1 MKETSSCFKLFL
13 FVLFIFSVVSAY
25 AESCSS
31 VGSTQNKY
39 TASGCR
45 YTTQTRTCCS
55 NGSWSEWDKA
65 CGKADC
71 TSDQCWN
78 GSKCED
84 RPPTQYRPCKGNVPN
99 TVNGEQSRS
108 ALCRSSGWEFG
119 AWVGLCLC
127 EERHIWK
134 GEDRGCEPL
143 GIFVWDNGKGN
154 YISFCDDEPNC
165 VSKSI
170 AGTECTSLW
179 SEKSVC
185 ITEGYSNGM
194 CIVKD
199 FTCVEK

>member
-1 MKETSSCFKLFL
+1 MQKIKLSLKAFL
-13 FVLFIFSVVSAY
+13 FMFFVSFVSLAFAEICSDVGVVQY
-25 AESCSS
+25 
-31 VGSTQNKY
+31 KP
-39 TASGCR
+39 SGTCGTSKR
-45 YTTQTRTCCS
+45 SCCS

-99 TVNGEQSRS
+99 TVNGEQNRS